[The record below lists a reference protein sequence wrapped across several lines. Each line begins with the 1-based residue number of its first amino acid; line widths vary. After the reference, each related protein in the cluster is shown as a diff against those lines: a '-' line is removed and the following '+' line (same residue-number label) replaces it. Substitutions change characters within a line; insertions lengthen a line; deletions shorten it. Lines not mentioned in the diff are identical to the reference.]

1 MSQTG
6 ARTPNRHV
14 TGPRTAERAAGGVRE
29 GRQAERAA
37 GGRWRVRRSVKVG
50 YALRPPAQV
59 WEITCPARRHY
70 FRCDCTA
77 SLTHADA
84 IAYVDRQIRR
94 RALDAIQNQEAPC

>member
-1 MSQTG
+1 MSQ
-6 ARTPNRHV
+6 ASAHTPNHHV
-14 TGPRTAERAAGGVRE
+14 TGPRTAEQAAGGVRE

-37 GGRWRVRRSVKVG
+37 ERRWRVRRSVKVG
-50 YALRPPAQV
+50 HALRPPAQV
-59 WEITCPARRHY
+59 WEITCPASRHY
-70 FRCDCTA
+70 FWCDCAA